1 MCPQHD
7 CTRLLSSLLLDLRT
21 LPLPGLLKGY
31 LWRANVRFL
40 AWNPNVDGPSKN
52 PVLCDGG
59 LIRTAEHVYQQLERS
74 FGTEAWR
81 QTAEEKARAISR
93 FSFKFMTNRD
103 IARPTS
109 HQVVY
114 ERIKGISR
122 SYQYLMIKEDDVLG
136 RGSTGTA
143 SPPRSTRGA
152 GAGGSPAV
160 SSANTC
166 SSRPATRTRTAT

>member
-1 MCPQHD
+1 
-7 CTRLLSSLLLDLRT
+7 
-21 LPLPGLLKGY
+21 
-31 LWRANVRFL
+31 
-40 AWNPNVDGPSKN
+40 
-52 PVLCDGG
+52 
-59 LIRTAEHVYQQLERS
+59 
-74 FGTEAWR
+74 
-81 QTAEEKARAISR
+81 
-93 FSFKFMTNRD
+93 MTNRD

-109 HQVVY
+109 QVVY